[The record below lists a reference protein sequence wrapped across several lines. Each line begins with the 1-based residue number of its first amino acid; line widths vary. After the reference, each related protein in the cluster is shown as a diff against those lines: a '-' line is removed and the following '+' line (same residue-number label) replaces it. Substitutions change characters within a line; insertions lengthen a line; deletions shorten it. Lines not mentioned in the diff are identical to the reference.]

1 MIFLKQRNIMDYI
14 IKNESVNLFTQ
25 RVNESSSRRHDT
37 FDSRSGFDPNFPV
50 EMKVT
55 TSCLSE
61 ALKENDNLT
70 PLFYKKDTI
79 SFEIVEPAFGTHEI
93 VTNVRYKIEKYDSLK
108 SVLKRDGLK
117 VEARLKQ

>member
-1 MIFLKQRNIMDYI
+1 MDYI
-14 IKNESVNLFTQ
+14 VRNESLNLFTE
-25 RVNESSSRRHDT
+25 RVNEYGSRRHDT
-37 FDSRSGFDPNFPV
+37 FDSHSGFDPNFPV
-50 EMKVT
+50 EMKVP

-61 ALKENDNLT
+61 ALKESQSCH
-70 PLFYKKDTI
+70 PLFMDKDTI
-79 SFEIVEPAFGTHEI
+79 SFETIKPAFGTHEI